1 MKFIEH
7 RYSKLNLSPTRAVFL
22 DAKMEKQPSLAKRAE
37 ARENRE
43 KEPLNADTRFSANP
57 DKNIRMLAERAHP
70 ESQAEQNRYAQKIKD
85 SLAAHMQ
92 DGKTVEQ
99 LWKFLESKFCQTTAI
114 IEGILRFFAG
124 QKGEGEISI
133 AEFLKPVRIE
143 AKTSL
148 EKTMGEVRAEQ
159 ITKTHTDLQALL
171 AEIKGSNPD
180 LPKFPA

>member
-7 RYSKLNLSPTRAVFL
+7 RYGKLNLSPARAVFL
-22 DAKMEKQPSLAKRAE
+22 DAKMEKQPSLAARAE

-43 KEPLNADTRFSANP
+43 KEPLNADTRFSSNP

-70 ESQAEQNRYAQKIKD
+70 ESREEQDRYAAKIKN
-85 SLAAHMQ
+85 SLSVHMQ

-99 LWKFLESKFCQTTAI
+99 LWKFLVSKNCQTTAI

-124 QKGEGEISI
+124 QKGENEIAIS
-133 AEFLKPVRIE
+133 EFLKPVRIE

-148 EKTMGEVRAEQ
+148 EKEMGKVRTEQ
-159 ITKTHTDLQALL
+159 ITKTRSDLQTLL
-171 AEIKGSNPD
+171 AEIKVSNSD
-180 LPKFPA
+180 LPQLPA